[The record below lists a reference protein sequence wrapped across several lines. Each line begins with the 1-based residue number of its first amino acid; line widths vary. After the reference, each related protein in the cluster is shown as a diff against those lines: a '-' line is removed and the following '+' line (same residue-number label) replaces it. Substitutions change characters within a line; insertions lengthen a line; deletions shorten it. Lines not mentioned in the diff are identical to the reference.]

1 MKSISQNISFLLIY
15 KKKCFQIFVK
25 SNNPH
30 NSGILDQISIALS
43 HVEGPIAEAGVRVE
57 DQTFITRPIKGL
69 SVAALPEMAATLT
82 WTHCMIHVINCNIK
96 SKNQKFIQKS
106 FGHLSMPCCFMGEKL
121 YSTNTLHL
129 FFYGRIYISWNKT
142 EQMFS

>member
-1 MKSISQNISFLLIY
+1 MKSISQDIIFLLIY

-30 NSGILDQISIALS
+30 NSEIFDQISIALS

-57 DQTFITRPIKGL
+57 DQTFITRHIKGL

-82 WTHCMIHVINCNIK
+82 
-96 SKNQKFIQKS
+96 
-106 FGHLSMPCCFMGEKL
+106 
-121 YSTNTLHL
+121 
-129 FFYGRIYISWNKT
+129 
-142 EQMFS
+142 